1 MRNFNIGVEKT
12 FFSCH
17 IVAQGTMSSSRA
29 PQVKDANGL
38 ATPVLPWR
46 LMGPSEAI
54 LILLQHSSHSLAHGP
69 VLCRAMVQLAQGPQQ

>member
-17 IVAQGTMSSSRA
+17 LVAQGTMSSSRA
-29 PQVKDANGL
+29 PQVKDANGF

-46 LMGPSEAI
+46 LMGPPK
-54 LILLQHSSHSLAHGP
+54 LF
-69 VLCRAMVQLAQGPQQ
+69 